1 MALVHTEN
9 RVGKPVRINGY
20 QLIPIEKS
28 SRLQPPGMWGVLLW
42 HHPSAVVVQHPD
54 GSNEVI
60 EIRDP
65 TRKAQLILL
74 GIGLIGTLFM
84 LFMNKRISIKH

>member
-9 RVGKPVRINGY
+9 RAGKPVRVDDY

-28 SRLQPPGMWGVLLW
+28 YRWQPPGMWGVLLW
-42 HHPSAVVVQHPD
+42 HRPSVVVVQHPD

-60 EIRDP
+60 KIQDP

-74 GIGLIGTLFM
+74 GIGLVGSLFM
-84 LFMNKRISIKH
+84 LFLNKRISTKS